1 MFFLQAS
8 GSSDVSK
15 LMFIGSIGMITLA
28 IGIIVFVIM
37 HQRKVIKYHIQM
49 KQLEAEKQQVFLNA
63 SIRFQEEER
72 QNLLLFIWKKR
83 KSLLIVTGIA
93 SILALVVSL
102 LMKPLFLSTALV
114 FPAATSSVSFSE
126 QRNATASSM
135 DFGVEEQAEQL
146 VQILQSSRIREKVIT
161 KFDLMNHYGIDS
173 TDENK
178 NYKMMKEYE
187 GHISFIRTR
196 YGSIQIDVLDE
207 KPELAA
213 EIANKIVDLI
223 DTVKNSM
230 ISERTMPA
238 FEVNKRKRDLL
249 DQDLNTIL
257 VQLDSL
263 GEKGVIS
270 MEGRT
275 NLFTAFV
282 ESKSEKDREFLKKQI
297 DVNLLYGPRFD
308 GLEEMRD
315 EKIEKLEKF
324 LDSYEQAESDAYAN
338 YTHKFIVERAVV
350 ADKKDKPKRM
360 IIVILA
366 AIGTFI
372 FMVFLLLINE
382 KIKELKKQA

>member
-1 MFFLQAS
+1 
-8 GSSDVSK
+8 
-15 LMFIGSIGMITLA
+15 
-28 IGIIVFVIM
+28 
-37 HQRKVIKYHIQM
+37 
-49 KQLEAEKQQVFLNA
+49 
-63 SIRFQEEER
+63 
-72 QNLLLFIWKKR
+72 
-83 KSLLIVTGIA
+83 
-93 SILALVVSL
+93 
-102 LMKPLFLSTALV
+102 MKPLFLSTALV

-249 DQDLNTIL
+249 DQDLKTIL

-275 NLFTAFV
+275 NLFTALV